1 MGRCVYKRRAQPQ
14 VVEMMSQNLVL
25 LSLSLL
31 LTEDPLCVRPIGW
44 HVNRLPPL
52 PCSRLTGLGVGIS
65 LDSASE
71 AALSPPPLSHSFLGL
86 QGSRERVECN
96 GVLVVPPVFPGP

>member
-71 AALSPPPLSHSFLGL
+71 AALSHSFLGL